1 METAPKKIFK
11 KGGGRERRLPAA
23 LGEDMYGFF
32 PKMDVKD
39 VNKISILG
47 LAHVGDGV
55 YELLVRSMLCQ
66 SGHTALLDL
75 HKSTVKMV
83 KASAQAAAA
92 EKLLDVLDGDELAIY
107 KRGRNAHVHTVPKN
121 ADIGQYHAAT
131 GLEALFGWLYLQG
144 KLERIN
150 RLFDVIMEN
159 TCNAT

>member
-1 METAPKKIFK
+1 
-11 KGGGRERRLPAA
+11 
-23 LGEDMYGFF
+23 MYGFF
-32 PKMDVKD
+32 PEMAVRD

-75 HKSTVKMV
+75 HKSTVNMV
-83 KASAQAAAA
+83 KAAAQAAAA
-92 EKLLDVLDGDELAIY
+92 EKLLEVLDGDELAIY
-107 KRGRNAHVHTVPKN
+107 KRGRNAHVHSVPKN

-150 RLFDVIMEN
+150 RLFAVVMEN
-159 TCNAT
+159 SDHAT

>member
-1 METAPKKIFK
+1 
-11 KGGGRERRLPAA
+11 
-23 LGEDMYGFF
+23 MYGFF
-32 PKMDVKD
+32 PEMEVRD

-150 RLFDVIMEN
+150 WLFAVIMEN

>member
-1 METAPKKIFK
+1 MS
-11 KGGGRERRLPAA
+11 
-23 LGEDMYGFF
+23 GFF
-32 PKMDVKD
+32 PEMNVKD

-55 YELLVRSMLCQ
+55 YELLVRSMLCE

-75 HKSTVKMV
+75 HRSTVKLV
-83 KASAQAAAA
+83 KAAAQAEAAA
-92 EKLLDVLDGDELAIY
+92 KLTGVLDDEERAIF
-107 KRGRNAHVHTVPKN
+107 KRGRNAHVHSVPKN

-150 RLFDVIMEN
+150 RLFAVIMEN
-159 TCNAT
+159 KDHAT

>member
-1 METAPKKIFK
+1 
-11 KGGGRERRLPAA
+11 
-23 LGEDMYGFF
+23 MYGFF
-32 PKMDVKD
+32 PEMDVRD

-75 HKSTVKMV
+75 HKSTVNMV
-83 KASAQAAAA
+83 KAAAQAAAA
-92 EKLLDVLDGDELAIY
+92 EKLLEVLDGDELAIY
-107 KRGRNAHVHTVPKN
+107 KRGRNAHVHSVPKN

-150 RLFDVIMEN
+150 RLFAVIMEN

>member
-1 METAPKKIFK
+1 
-11 KGGGRERRLPAA
+11 
-23 LGEDMYGFF
+23 MYGFF
-32 PKMDVKD
+32 PEMDVRD

-75 HKSTVKMV
+75 HKSTVNMV
-83 KASAQAAAA
+83 KATAQAAAA
-92 EKLLDVLDGDELAIY
+92 EKLLEVLDGDELAIY
-107 KRGRNAHVHTVPKN
+107 KRGRNAHVHSVPKN

-150 RLFDVIMEN
+150 RLFAVVMEN
-159 TCNAT
+159 SDHAT